1 MEHVSHKTELF
12 IAAYFDAIYFTEGE
26 EVIDPPCEWEWDA
39 VTVRDIHR
47 DCLTFIDKM
56 GYIECCGELESW
68 SDDAIERAGHDFWLT
83 RNGHGAGFWDGDW
96 SEDYMGTEVG
106 ELLTEA
112 SRPYGDVYVHK
123 GDDGLTYIERGGI
136 LVWD

>member
-1 MEHVSHKTELF
+1 MERISHKTELF
-12 IAAYFDAIYFTEGE
+12 ITAYFDAIYFTESE

-96 SEDYMGTEVG
+96 EEDIGAALTRLSGEFTEVW
-106 ELLTEA
+106 A
-112 SRPYGDVYVHK
+112 YQGDGGLMYVS
-123 GDDGLTYIERGGI
+123 
-136 LVWD
+136 